1 MEEAAPATMMP
12 GDAWC
17 HLGGMYHAGGAN
29 KTTDWRRPMHS
40 MFFCQSHLRG
50 EVSSEV
56 GR

>member
-29 KTTDWRRPMHS
+29 KTTDWRRPIHS